1 MSLPAPT
8 TFAGRLAQLGPGLI
22 ISAAIVGSGELIVV
36 PKLGAATGFALLWF
50 LVLGCVLKVF
60 VQIELARHAIA
71 HQETTLVSLDT
82 LPGPRWRIS
91 WALWAWLVMYGRPG
105 CGWR

>member
-1 MSLPAPT
+1 MAVAPPT
-8 TFAGRLAQLGPGLI
+8 TLTGRLGQLGPGLI

-36 PKLGAATGFALLWF
+36 PKLGATAGFALLWF
-50 LVLGCVLKVF
+50 VVLGCVLKVF
-60 VQIELARHAIA
+60 VQVELARHAIA

-91 WALWAWLVMYGRPG
+91 WVLWA
-105 CGWR
+105 